1 MQTFLFLLHVHLKE
15 IKFTLFL
22 CLWEA
27 IDYCHQHAPV
37 RLYLLECNCK
47 LYSLG
52 GLQVIGR
59 KVNPEASY
67 IDIEK
72 KPIKR
77 NTISPSSGD
86 SSVAKFAQLLNQE
99 RNPTLQPPN
108 VMNQTSLKGEAKTR
122 EEDYPGLVKP
132 PLLPGMPAPQ
142 VFLSIFFSF
151 S

>member
-1 MQTFLFLLHVHLKE
+1 M
-15 IKFTLFL
+15 
-22 CLWEA
+22 
-27 IDYCHQHAPV
+27 
-37 RLYLLECNCK
+37 RLYLSECNCK

-72 KPIKR
+72 KPIKS
-77 NTISPSSGD
+77 NTKPSSSGD

-99 RNPTLQPPN
+99 RNPTSRPPN
-108 VMNQTSLKGEAKTR
+108 VMNETSLKGGEAKTR
-122 EEDYPGLVKP
+122 EEDYPGLVRP

-142 VFLSIFFSF
+142 VFLSIFFGF

>member
-1 MQTFLFLLHVHLKE
+1 M
-15 IKFTLFL
+15 
-22 CLWEA
+22 
-27 IDYCHQHAPV
+27 
-37 RLYLLECNCK
+37 RLYLSECNCK

-72 KPIKR
+72 NPIKR
-77 NTISPSSGD
+77 NTKPPSSGD

-142 VFLSIFFSF
+142 VFLSIFFGF